1 MAKIVIALGGN
12 ALGND
17 LKEQESALTHSAD
30 IIASLIQQGHDVLIT
45 HGNGPQVGKIHQVM
59 NTQLEI
65 PLYVSVAMS
74 QGYIGFDLIRKL
86 QYALTVHGVNVPVDY
101 VLTMVEVDPKDPAFT
116 HPTKPI
122 GGFMDEAT
130 ASALVK
136 EGIPVVEDSGRGY
149 RRVVA
154 SPKPQHITNLTSI
167 QDALN
172 QHHVVVC
179 AGGGGIP
186 VIATDQGYVGVEAV
200 IDKDSAS
207 ALLAKE
213 LDVDVLFILTAVEK
227 VAVYYGT
234 PKQQWLA
241 SMSIEETKQFIQEG
255 HFAPGSM
262 LPKVEAAL
270 SFVSGAKDKTTI
282 ITLLDKASE
291 ALKGETGTRIVSD
304 R

>member
-17 LKEQESALTHSAD
+17 LKEQDSALTHSAS
-30 IIASLIQQGHDVLIT
+30 IIAALIKQGHDVLIT

-59 NTQLEI
+59 NTQMEI
-65 PLYVSVAMS
+65 PLHVSVAMS
-74 QGYIGFDLIRKL
+74 QGYIGFDLTRKL
-86 QYALTVHGVNVPVDY
+86 QHALAQSGVNNPVDY
-101 VLTMVEVDPKDPAFT
+101 VLTMVEVDEDDPAFQ

-122 GGFMDEAT
+122 GGFFDETT
-130 ASALVK
+130 AKNLMN
-136 EGIPVVEDSGRGY
+136 EGIAVVEDSGRGY
-149 RRVVA
+149 RRVVP
-154 SPKPQHITNLTSI
+154 SPKPKHITNLASI
-167 QDALN
+167 QDALRK
-172 QHHVVVC
+172 HHVVVC

-186 VIATDQGYVGVEAV
+186 VVSTNQGYVGVEAV

-234 PKQQWLA
+234 PKQQWLS
-241 SMSIEETKQFIQEG
+241 SMSIEETKRYISEG

-270 SFVSGAKDKTTI
+270 SFVSGVKNKTTI

-291 ALKGETGTRIVSD
+291 ALRGETGTRIVSD
-304 R
+304 

>member
-17 LKEQESALTHSAD
+17 LKEQDSALTHSAS
-30 IIASLIQQGHDVLIT
+30 IIVALIKQGHDVLIT

-59 NTQLEI
+59 NTQMEI
-65 PLYVSVAMS
+65 PLHVSVAMS
-74 QGYIGFDLIRKL
+74 QGYIGFDLTRKL
-86 QYALTVHGVNVPVDY
+86 QHALASSGVNNPVDY
-101 VLTMVEVDPKDPAFT
+101 VLTMVEVDADDPAFQ

-130 ASALVK
+130 AKILMN
-136 EGIPVVEDSGRGY
+136 EGIAVVEDSGRGY
-149 RRVVA
+149 RRVVP
-154 SPKPQHITNLTSI
+154 SPKPKHITNLASI
-167 QDALN
+167 QDSLK

-186 VIATDQGYVGVEAV
+186 VVTSKEGYVGVEAV

-234 PKQQWLA
+234 PKQQWLS
-241 SMSIEETKQFIQEG
+241 SMSIEETKRYISEG

-270 SFVSGAKDKTTI
+270 SFVSGAKNKTTI

-304 R
+304 

>member
-17 LKEQESALTHSAD
+17 LKEQDVALTHSAN
-30 IIASLIQQGHDVLIT
+30 IIASLVKDGHDVIIT

-59 NTQLEI
+59 NTQLDI
-65 PLYVSVAMS
+65 PLHVSVAMS
-74 QGYIGFDLIRKL
+74 QGYIGFDLVRKL
-86 QYALTVHGVNVPVDY
+86 EHALKLVGVDVPVDY
-101 VLTMVEVDPKDPAFT
+101 ALTMVEVDPLDPAFK

-122 GGFMDEAT
+122 GGFMSEEDALK
-130 ASALVK
+130 LVK
-136 EGIPVVEDSGRGY
+136 EGVPVIEDSGRGY

-154 SPKPQHITNLTSI
+154 SPKPKHITNFKSV
-167 QDALN
+167 QDAMKH
-172 QHHVVVC
+172 HHVVVC

-186 VIATDQGYVGVEAV
+186 VVSTDDGYVGVEAV

-227 VAVYYGT
+227 VAINYGKPT
-234 PKQQWLA
+234 QKWLA
-241 SMSIEETKQFIQEG
+241 SMSVEETHQYIKEG

-270 SFVSGAKDKTTI
+270 TFVSGKTNKTTI

-291 ALKGETGTRIVSD
+291 ALRGETGTRIVSEV
-304 R
+304 

>member
-1 MAKIVIALGGN
+1 M
-12 ALGND
+12 
-17 LKEQESALTHSAD
+17 
-30 IIASLIQQGHDVLIT
+30 
-45 HGNGPQVGKIHQVM
+45 
-59 NTQLEI
+59 
-65 PLYVSVAMS
+65 
-74 QGYIGFDLIRKL
+74 
-86 QYALTVHGVNVPVDY
+86 
-101 VLTMVEVDPKDPAFT
+101 
-116 HPTKPI
+116 
-122 GGFMDEAT
+122 
-130 ASALVK
+130 
-136 EGIPVVEDSGRGY
+136 
-149 RRVVA
+149 VA
-154 SPKPQHITNLTSI
+154 SPKPKHITNLASI
-167 QDALN
+167 QDALK

-186 VIATDQGYVGVEAV
+186 VVSSEQGYVGVEAV

-234 PKQQWLA
+234 PQQQWLS
-241 SMSIEETKQFIQEG
+241 SMSIEETKRFISEG

-270 SFVSGAKDKTTI
+270 SFVSGAKNKTTI

-304 R
+304 

>member
-1 MAKIVIALGGN
+1 MSKIVIALGGN

-17 LKEQESALTHSAD
+17 LKEQDVALTHSAQ
-30 IIASLIQQGHDVLIT
+30 IIAALVKQGHDVVIT

-65 PLYVSVAMS
+65 PLHVSVAMS
-74 QGYIGFDLIRKL
+74 QGYIGFDLTRKL
-86 QYALTVHGVNVPVDY
+86 EHALKLEGLDVPVDY
-101 VLTMVEVDPKDPAFT
+101 VLTMVEVDPSDLAFK

-122 GGFMDEAT
+122 GAFMDEE
-130 ASALVK
+130 SAKALEAQGVA
-136 EGIPVVEDSGRGY
+136 VVEDSGRGY

-154 SPKPQHITNLTSI
+154 SPKPKNITNLVSI
-167 QDALN
+167 QDAIKN
-172 QHHVVVC
+172 HHVVVC

-186 VIATDQGYVGVEAV
+186 VVSTDQGYVGIEAV

-207 ALLAKE
+207 SLLASQ

-227 VAVYYGT
+227 VAINYGK
-234 PKQQWLA
+234 PSQKWLTT
-241 SMSIEETKQFIQEG
+241 MSIEETKQYINEG

-270 SFVSGAKDKTTI
+270 NFVNGKKNKTTI

-291 ALKGETGTRIVSD
+291 ALRGDTGTRIVSD
-304 R
+304 

>member
-17 LKEQESALTHSAD
+17 LKEQDSALTHSAA
-30 IIASLIQQGHDVLIT
+30 IIAALIKQGHDVLIT

-59 NTQLEI
+59 NTQMEI
-65 PLYVSVAMS
+65 PLHVSVAMS
-74 QGYIGFDLIRKL
+74 QGYIGFDLTRKL
-86 QYALTVHGVNVPVDY
+86 QHALASLGVNNPVDY
-101 VLTMVEVDPKDPAFT
+101 VLTMVEVDADDPAFQ

-130 ASALVK
+130 AKILMN
-136 EGIPVVEDSGRGY
+136 EGIAVVEDSGRGY
-149 RRVVA
+149 RRVVP
-154 SPKPQHITNLTSI
+154 SPKPKHITNLASI
-167 QDALN
+167 QDSLK
-172 QHHVVVC
+172 QHHVVIC

-186 VIATDQGYVGVEAV
+186 VVSTDQGYVGVEAV

-234 PKQQWLA
+234 PKQQWLS
-241 SMSIEETKQFIQEG
+241 SMSIEETKHYISEG

-270 SFVSGAKDKTTI
+270 SFVSKAKNKTTI

-304 R
+304 

>member
-17 LKEQESALTHSAD
+17 LNEQEVALAHSAQ
-30 IIASLIQQGHDVLIT
+30 IIASLVKQGHDVIIT

-59 NTQLEI
+59 NKEIEI
-65 PLYVSVAMS
+65 PLHVSVAMS
-74 QGYIGFDLIRKL
+74 QGYIGFDLTRKL
-86 QYALTVHGVNVPVDY
+86 EHALKVEGIDAPVDY
-101 VLTMVEVDPKDPAFT
+101 VLTMVEVDPHDSAFN

-122 GGFMDEAT
+122 GAFMDEE
-130 ASALVK
+130 SAKALEAQGVAV
-136 EGIPVVEDSGRGY
+136 IEDSGRGY

-154 SPKPQHITNLTSI
+154 SPKPKNITNLKSI
-167 QDALN
+167 QDAIKH
-172 QHHVVVC
+172 HHVVVC

-186 VIATDQGYVGVEAV
+186 VVSTSQGYVGVEAV

-207 ALLAKE
+207 SLLASQ

-227 VAVYYGT
+227 VAINYGK
-234 PKQQWLA
+234 PSQKWLTT
-241 SMSIEETKQFIQEG
+241 MSIEETRQYIKEG

-270 SFVSGAKDKTTI
+270 NFVNGKKNKTTI
-282 ITLLDKASE
+282 ITLLDKATE
-291 ALKGETGTRIVSD
+291 ALIGETGTRIVSD
-304 R
+304 

>member
-17 LKEQESALTHSAD
+17 LKEQDSALTHSAS
-30 IIASLIQQGHDVLIT
+30 IIAALIKQGHDVLIT

-59 NTQLEI
+59 NTQMEI
-65 PLYVSVAMS
+65 PLHVSVAMS
-74 QGYIGFDLIRKL
+74 QGYIGFDLTRKL
-86 QYALTVHGVNVPVDY
+86 QHALALLGVSNPVDY
-101 VLTMVEVDPKDPAFT
+101 VLTMVEVDANDPAFQ

-130 ASALVK
+130 AKILMN
-136 EGIPVVEDSGRGY
+136 EGIAVIEDSGRGY
-149 RRVVA
+149 RRVVP
-154 SPKPQHITNLTSI
+154 SPKPKHITNLASI
-167 QDALN
+167 QDSLK
-172 QHHVVVC
+172 QHHVVIC

-186 VIATDQGYVGVEAV
+186 VVSTDQGYIGVEAV

-234 PKQQWLA
+234 PKQQWLS
-241 SMSIEETKQFIQEG
+241 SMSIEETKRFISEG

-270 SFVSGAKDKTTI
+270 SFVSKAKNKTTI

-304 R
+304 

>member
-1 MAKIVIALGGN
+1 MSKIVIALGGN

-17 LKEQESALTHSAD
+17 LHEQEVALTHSAQ
-30 IIASLIQQGHDVLIT
+30 IIASLVKQGHDVIIT

-59 NTQLEI
+59 NTQIEI
-65 PLYVSVAMS
+65 PLHVSVAMS
-74 QGYIGFDLIRKL
+74 QGYIGFDLTRKL
-86 QYALTVHGVNVPVDY
+86 DYALKAEGIHVPVDY
-101 VLTMVEVDPKDPAFT
+101 VLTMVEVDSNDSAFS

-122 GGFMDEAT
+122 GAFMDEA
-130 ASALVK
+130 SAKILHDQGVA
-136 EGIPVVEDSGRGY
+136 IIEDSGRGY

-154 SPKPQHITNLTSI
+154 SPKPKNITNLASI
-167 QDALN
+167 QDALKN
-172 QHHVVVC
+172 HHVVVC

-186 VIATDQGYVGVEAV
+186 VVSTNQGYVGIEAV

-207 ALLAKE
+207 SLLASQ

-227 VAVYYGT
+227 VAINYGK
-234 PKQQWLA
+234 PSQKWLA
-241 SMSIEETKQFIQEG
+241 TMSIEETKQYIKEG

-270 SFVSGAKDKTTI
+270 NFVEGRKNKTTI

-291 ALKGETGTRIVSD
+291 ALNGETGTRIVSD
-304 R
+304 

>member
-1 MAKIVIALGGN
+1 MSKIVIALGGN

-17 LKEQESALTHSAD
+17 LKEQDVALTHSAQ
-30 IIASLIQQGHDVLIT
+30 IIAALVKQGHDVVIT

-65 PLYVSVAMS
+65 PLHVSVAMS
-74 QGYIGFDLIRKL
+74 QGYIGFDLTRKL
-86 QYALTVHGVNVPVDY
+86 EHALKLEGLNVPVDY
-101 VLTMVEVDPKDPAFT
+101 VLTMVEVDPSDLAFK

-122 GGFMDEAT
+122 GAFMDEE
-130 ASALVK
+130 SAKALEAQGVA
-136 EGIPVVEDSGRGY
+136 VVEDSGRGY

-154 SPKPQHITNLTSI
+154 SPKPKNITNLVSI
-167 QDALN
+167 QDAIKN
-172 QHHVVVC
+172 HHVVVC

-186 VIATDQGYVGVEAV
+186 VVSTDQGYVGIEAV

-207 ALLAKE
+207 SLLASQ

-227 VAVYYGT
+227 VAINYGK
-234 PKQQWLA
+234 PSQKWLTT
-241 SMSIEETKQFIQEG
+241 MSIEETKQYINEG

-270 SFVSGAKDKTTI
+270 NFVSGKKNKTTI

-291 ALKGETGTRIVSD
+291 ALRGETGTRVVSD
-304 R
+304 

>member
-17 LKEQESALTHSAD
+17 LKEQDSALTHSAQ
-30 IIASLIQQGHDVLIT
+30 IIASLVKDGHDVIIT

-65 PLYVSVAMS
+65 PLHVSVAMS
-74 QGYIGFDLIRKL
+74 QGYIGFDLVRKL
-86 QYALTVHGVNVPVDY
+86 EHALHLEGVHVPVDY
-101 VLTMVEVDPKDPAFT
+101 VLTMVEVDSHDKAFS

-122 GGFMDEAT
+122 GGFMNEAL
-130 ASALVK
+130 ALELVK
-136 EGIPVVEDSGRGY
+136 QGVPVVEDSGRGY

-154 SPKPQHITNLTSI
+154 SPKPKHITNLKSI
-167 QDALN
+167 QDAM
-172 QHHVVVC
+172 QKHHVVVC

-186 VIATDQGYVGVEAV
+186 VVHTPHGYEGVEAV

-234 PKQQWLA
+234 PKQRWL
-241 SMSIEETKQFIQEG
+241 STMSISETHQFIKEG

-270 SFVSGAKDKTTI
+270 TFVSGAKNKTTI

-291 ALKGETGTRIVSD
+291 ALKGETGTRIVSEV
-304 R
+304 